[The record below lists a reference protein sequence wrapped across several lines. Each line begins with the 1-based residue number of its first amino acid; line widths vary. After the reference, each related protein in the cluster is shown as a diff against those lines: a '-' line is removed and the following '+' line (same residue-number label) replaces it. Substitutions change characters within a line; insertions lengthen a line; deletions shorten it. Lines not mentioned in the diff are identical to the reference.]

1 MVGGRE
7 AAFFTG
13 GIGSNS
19 VMIRE
24 KVLSEMSWI
33 GIDLDRGS
41 NRNGGTII
49 SSKASR
55 VLCLR
60 INTDEERVIAR
71 HAFELT
77 KQMCDV

>member
-1 MVGGRE
+1 
-7 AAFFTG
+7 
-13 GIGSNS
+13 
-19 VMIRE
+19 MIRE
-24 KVLSEMSWI
+24 RALNEMSWI
-33 GIDLDRGS
+33 GIDLDRES
-41 NRNGGTII
+41 NCNGGKII

-77 KQMCDV
+77 KQMCGV